1 MILVK
6 SWLTSTTM
14 LLRIPPITTIILK
27 ILNFFA
33 IWISMV
39 IEEGIIK
46 AINTQKF
53 WSWWTQPWTQESRF
67 AQEQKFTM
75 EKISTL
81 VSIVKAVHTQSTGNE
96 TNNPL
101 DFWVCCY
108 TSKELMLEIM
118 WPNIHQWSF
127 RKLEEVQMGG
137 FYMVA
142 VGRLAMDKSWEKT
155 KQILLTHSVQRPPFS
170 VSVFSLADL
179 QAITHYLLHTCVNQD
194 PNLLLNWSFFH
205 RKPEEGLVQLWA
217 MNCGLHCTRPLIE
230 LL

>member
-1 MILVK
+1 
-6 SWLTSTTM
+6 
-14 LLRIPPITTIILK
+14 
-27 ILNFFA
+27 
-33 IWISMV
+33 MV

-118 WPNIHQWSF
+118 WPYSPV
-127 RKLEEVQMGG
+127 KLQKIGRGSNGWVLHGG
-137 FYMVA
+137 
-142 VGRLAMDKSWEKT
+142 SWTPCNGQKLGE
-155 KQILLTHSVQRPPFS
+155 
-170 VSVFSLADL
+170 D
-179 QAITHYLLHTCVNQD
+179 QANSSY
-194 PNLLLNWSFFH
+194 S
-205 RKPEEGLVQLWA
+205 
-217 MNCGLHCTRPLIE
+217 
-230 LL
+230 